1 MNDFKPGQ
9 RWVSRTEP
17 ELGLGVIQLIEGRQV
32 ICDFIAAD
40 TARRYAINEAPLIR
54 AIFAVG
60 DTLKNERGH
69 PFTVTGI
76 ETVGDL
82 QHYTYLDSEGHGVSI
97 SEMQLD
103 ASLQFSK
110 PQDRL
115 FLNQVDSREAFNLRY
130 RSLQLQSEN
139 ASQPFK
145 GLVGPRTALLAHQLY
160 IAQKV
165 SERSSPRVL
174 LADEVGLGK
183 TIEAGLI
190 LHQWIQSERG
200 ARVLI
205 LVPEALTVQ
214 WLVEMVRRFNL
225 NFTILDE
232 SRCQALIETL
242 SPAESE
248 NDDGLTAGQTF
259 VSGTERDPQTL
270 TPVNADEI
278 SQVSGVEAGPNPF
291 DAQQLVISSLGL
303 FKNNPE
309 RLQQATA
316 CHWDMVIVDEAHHL
330 IWSQAGAS
338 AEYDIVET
346 LSSQSKGLLL
356 LSATPEQFGLEG
368 HFGRLKLLDPHRYPN
383 FEQFV
388 REQSE
393 YQQLAE
399 DIRSWR
405 EPGTPSQEAR
415 QRLLN
420 RLNLQSETSDDNL
433 LEQLLD
439 SFGPGYTLFRNRRA
453 KVLDLQPRR
462 VAPVQLAESK
472 RLLDASNLLSNPDAD
487 TRVPWLSAL
496 LKGLSAKALII
507 CQSAQVS
514 ERLEKY
520 LRLKQGLKTAC
531 FHEGMDLI
539 ARDRAAAY
547 FADDLGGAQALV
559 CSEIGSEGRNFQFAH
574 HLVMFDLPDNADLI
588 EQRIGRLDRI
598 GQGNV
603 VTIHI
608 PLPKN
613 SEMARRFE
621 WFHNGL
627 DLFRAPHPA
636 GAQAHA
642 RLKDQFYEARTTA
655 SLEQLILES
664 QALTADLSDQ
674 LEKGRDLLL
683 EAASYDEPAG
693 LDLKAEIE
701 NIDRSD
707 KLMAYLAD
715 SYDYFGLDHEQLS
728 QGIDCIKP
736 AAAGQSS
743 INVSAESQ
751 GPSRYPELPESG
763 ITYTLD
769 REIALQRED
778 IRFLTFEHPFVQQAF
793 DRVLSDTLGNAAIS
807 VVKRQ
812 TLPST
817 TLLIEAI
824 FCFNC
829 SAAPSLDL
837 QQYLGDNTFRVL
849 IGPGPSNLTDRFPF
863 DPFDDALDVNPEPL
877 ARIIALQ
884 RPMIESHL
892 AYAADVANQY
902 GEAFKAKVI
911 NQFETTHQST
921 LTRIRLLALKNP
933 NIPAK
938 EADVIQQKLRQGLLA
953 FHDIAPRLEAI
964 RVIIAA

>member
-17 ELGLGVIQLIEGRQV
+17 ELGLGIIQLTEGRQV
-32 ICDFIAAD
+32 ICDFTAAD
-40 TARRYAINEAPLIR
+40 TTRRYAVNEAPLIR
-54 AIFAVG
+54 AIFTVG
-60 DTLKNERGH
+60 DTLKNELGQI
-69 PFTVTGI
+69 FTVTGI
-76 ETVGDL
+76 ETDGDL
-82 QHYTYLDSEGHGVSI
+82 QNYTYLDPEGHPVLI
-97 SEMQLD
+97 SETQLD
-103 ASLQFSK
+103 AALQFSK

-130 RSLQLQSEN
+130 HSLQLQSEN

-145 GLVGPRTALLAHQLY
+145 GLVGPRTALLSHQLY

-214 WLVEMVRRFNL
+214 WLVEMVRRFNI

-232 SRCQALIETL
+232 LRCQALIETL
-242 SPAESE
+242 SPAGSVNEA
-248 NDDGLTAGQTF
+248 GLTAGQT
-259 VSGTERDPQTL
+259 SHPATEQDAQTQ
-270 TPVNADEI
+270 AQGSAEEMA
-278 SQVSGVEAGPNPF
+278 QVSSKVTLPNPF
-291 DAQQLVISSLGL
+291 EAQQMVISSLAL
-303 FKNNPE
+303 FKDNAE

-330 IWSQAGAS
+330 YWSREGAS
-338 AEYDIVET
+338 AEYDIVAT
-346 LSSQSKGLLL
+346 LSNQSKGLLL

-383 FEQFV
+383 FDQFV

-399 DIRSWR
+399 EIRLWR
-405 EPGTPSQEAR
+405 NPEAPSREAH

-420 RLNLQSETSDDNL
+420 RLNLQPDTSDDSL

-453 KVLDLQPRR
+453 RVLDLQPRR
-462 VAPVQLAESK
+462 VASVQLSESK
-472 RLLDASNLLSNPDAD
+472 RHVDASNLLSNPAFDS
-487 TRVPWLSAL
+487 RVPWLSAL
-496 LKGLSAKALII
+496 LKGLSAKVLII

-514 ERLEKY
+514 ELLEKY

-547 FADDLGGAQALV
+547 FADDPGGAQALV

-598 GQGNV
+598 GQGSA

-608 PLPKN
+608 PLPEN
-613 SEMARRFE
+613 SEMARRFA
-621 WFHNGL
+621 WFHTGL
-627 DLFRAPHPA
+627 DLFRAPNPA
-636 GAQAHA
+636 GAQAHQQ
-642 RLKDQFYEARTTA
+642 LKDQFYEARTTA

-664 QALTADLSDQ
+664 QALTAKLSEQ

-683 EAASYDEPAG
+683 EAASYDEGAG
-693 LDLKAEIE
+693 LALKAEIE
-701 NIDRSD
+701 SFD
-707 KLMAYLAD
+707 KSIKLRDYLYD
-715 SYDYFGLDHEQLS
+715 SFSYFGLEREQLS
-728 QGIDCIKP
+728 RGIDCIKP

-763 ITYTLD
+763 ITYTFD
-769 REIALQRED
+769 RETALQRED
-778 IRFLTFEHPFVQQAF
+778 IRFLTFEHPFVHQVF
-793 DRVLSDTLGNAAIS
+793 DRILSDTLGNAAIS

-812 TLPST
+812 AFPST
-817 TLLIEAI
+817 TLLIETI

-829 SAAPSLDL
+829 TADPSLDL
-837 QQYLGDNTFRVL
+837 QQYLGDNTLRLL
-849 IGPGPSNLTDRFPF
+849 IGPGPSNLTERFPF

-884 RPMIESHL
+884 RTMIESHL
-892 AYAADVANQY
+892 AYATNVADQY
-902 GEAFKAKVI
+902 AGEFKAKVI
-911 NQFETTHQST
+911 NQFETVHQSR
-921 LTRIRLLALKNP
+921 LTRIRSLALKNP
-933 NIPAK
+933 NIPSG
-938 EADVIQQKLRQGLLA
+938 EADLVQQRLNQGLLA
-953 FHDIAPRLEAI
+953 LHDMTPRLEAI